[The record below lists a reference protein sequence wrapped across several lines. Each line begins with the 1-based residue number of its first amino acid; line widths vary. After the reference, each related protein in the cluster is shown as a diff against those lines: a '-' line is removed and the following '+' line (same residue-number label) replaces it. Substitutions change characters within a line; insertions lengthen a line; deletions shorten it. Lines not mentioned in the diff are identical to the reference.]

1 MRTFTFVLFGV
12 LGILGTA
19 SLDCSFKGISV
30 NWLQVHGGPPAKGA
44 NIGTRDSRTLRPRN
58 STEIAGLFRVLTVLP
73 PIYPP

>member
-44 NIGTRDSRTLRPRN
+44 NIGTRDSRTIHPGY
-58 STEIAGLFRVLTVLP
+58 EAHAVIATRQRRLVRRSS
-73 PIYPP
+73 